1 MEFDLP
7 ENVKVVLDALHNNG
21 FGAYVVGGAIRSIL
35 LNRTPHDYDIA
46 TSALPE
52 QVMEVFNG
60 YEVIPTGLQ
69 HGTVTVMVFG
79 EPIEITAYRIEDGYS
94 DNRHPDRI
102 SFALSIED
110 DLMRRDFRMNAIA
123 YNPWNG
129 LVDAYNG
136 ISDIQNRTVCCMG
149 KAENR
154 FNEDGLR
161 ILRALRFAAQ
171 LDFEIEENTSKA
183 IHDCKHLLDNISKER
198 IQGEL
203 VKILMSNNGG
213 KVFDEYRDVLYQ
225 IIPEIEDISGFKN
238 TGHCYTYENAL
249 EHTLRC
255 LDSYVL
261 DLDAD
266 EDWNDI
272 VLRLA
277 LLLHDIGKPHCPE
290 NHADVSADMAY
301 AILKDLRFSNDVV
314 KDTVQLIRYHC
325 FDFDGDVHPI
335 INVKKLL
342 NELGETQLRR
352 LIMLQKCHLDN
363 QVLQLTDKRKRDFLL
378 MTEEYLDDVLEN
390 EECYSLKQLAI
401 NGDDL
406 VEMGVPQGRK
416 VGVVLNR
423 LLNMVVRGNVGNNR
437 DELLEMA
444 EEIIGG

>member
-1 MEFDLP
+1 MLI
-7 ENVKVVLDALHNNG
+7 LDALHNNG
-21 FGAYVVGGAIRSIL
+21 FSCFICGGACRDLIL
-35 LNRTPHDYDIA
+35 GKTPKDYDVT

-52 QVMEVFNG
+52 QVMEVFKG

-69 HGTVTVMVFG
+69 HGTVTVVIHN
-79 EPIEITAYRIEDGYS
+79 EPIEVTTYRIEDGYS

-102 SFALSIED
+102 TFACSIED

-129 LVDAYNG
+129 LADPFNG
-136 ISDIQNRTVCCMG
+136 INDIKNKTVCCVG

-213 KVFDEYRDVLYQ
+213 KVFGEYRDVLCQ
-225 IIPEIEDISGFKN
+225 IIPEVEDMSGFKH
-238 TGHCYTYENAL
+238 TGNCYIYENAL

-255 LDSYVL
+255 LDSYGL
-261 DLDAD
+261 DFDTD

-290 NHADVSADMAY
+290 NHADASADMAY

-325 FDFDGDVHPI
+325 FNFDGDVHPTV
-335 INVKKLL
+335 NVKKLL
-342 NELGETQLRR
+342 NEIGETQFRR
-352 LIMLQKCHLDN
+352 LIMLQKCHLSN
-363 QVLQLTDKRKRDFLL
+363 QLLQLTDKRKRDFLL
-378 MTEEYLDDVLEN
+378 MTEEYLDEILEN
-390 EECYSLKQLAI
+390 DECYSLKQLAV

-406 VEMGVPQGRK
+406 IERGVPQGKK
-416 VGVVLNR
+416 VGEVLNI
-423 LLNMVVRGNVGNNR
+423 LLEMVIVGNVGNDR
-437 DELLEMA
+437 EELLDMA
-444 EEIIGG
+444 DEIIGG